1 MAGGGAKPGERRGGR
16 AKGTPNKRTAEKVA
30 EVEAS
35 GLTPLDFMLN
45 LMRKESEDIGLRFD
59 AAKAAA
65 PYVHARLSSID
76 ANIDLNGQ
84 LVIQINK
91 PGVSS
96 DNDISR

>member
-1 MAGGGAKPGERRGGR
+1 MRGSQPGERRGGR
-16 AKGTPNKRTAEKVA
+16 EKGTPNKRTAEKAA

-45 LMRKESEDIGLRFD
+45 VMRDDAQAMDLRFD

-76 ANIDLNGQ
+76 ANVDLNGQ

-91 PGVSS
+91 PS
-96 DNDISR
+96 

>member
-1 MAGGGAKPGERRGGR
+1 MRGGAREGAGRKPGSV
-16 AKGTPNKRTAEKVA
+16 NKRTAEKVA
-30 EVEAS
+30 AVEAS

-45 LMRKESEDIGLRFD
+45 VMRDGDQAMDLRFD

-76 ANIDLNGQ
+76 ANVDLNGQ

-91 PGVSS
+91 PA
-96 DNDISR
+96 

>member
-1 MAGGGAKPGERRGGR
+1 MRGGVRPGAGRKPGV
-16 AKGTPNKRTAEKVA
+16 PNKKTAGKVA
-30 EVEAS
+30 AIEAS
-35 GLTPLDFMLN
+35 GVTPLDFMLN
-45 LMRKESEDIGLRFD
+45 LMRDASSEMDLRFD

-91 PGVSS
+91 PA
-96 DNDISR
+96 

>member
-16 AKGTPNKRTAEKVA
+16 AKGTPNKRTSEKVA

-45 LMRKESEDIGLRFD
+45 LMRKESEDMSLRFD

-91 PGVSS
+91 PA
-96 DNDISR
+96 

>member
-30 EVEAS
+30 EIEAS

-45 LMRKESEDIGLRFD
+45 LMRNAGEDIDLRFD

-96 DNDISR
+96 DNDHSR

>member
-1 MAGGGAKPGERRGGR
+1 MAEKRAGRPAGTPKTGGR
-16 AKGTPNKRTAEKVA
+16 AKGTPNKRTAAKVA
-30 EVEAS
+30 EIEAS

-45 LMRKESEDIGLRFD
+45 LMRDAAEEMDLRFD

-91 PGVSS
+91 PA
-96 DNDISR
+96 

>member
-45 LMRKESEDIGLRFD
+45 LMRKESEDMALRFD

-91 PGVSS
+91 PV
-96 DNDISR
+96 